1 MAYNFFLDSDVIL
14 DFLMERNFHYQN
26 SRLLF
31 NNKVR
36 NVVNLYTTP
45 SIILN
50 VQYVSQKIIGKSK
63 AAELI
68 KKLVLLFEISLTSK
82 EIMLKAYNSSF
93 ADIEDAVQ
101 YYSAVAD
108 KAIDFFV
115 TRNTKDYKNADEHL
129 KIVTP
134 AEAIKILS

>member
-14 DFLMERNFHYQN
+14 DFLMERQPYYFYSNG
-26 SRLLF
+26 LF
-31 NNKVR
+31 EKKIEGIANIH
-36 NVVNLYTTP
+36 TTAA
-45 SIILN
+45 IILN
-50 VQYVSQKIIGKSK
+50 AQYISQKIIGKSN
-63 AAELI
+63 ALQLMQ
-68 KKLVLLFEISLTSK
+68 KLVSLFNICLTPK
-82 EIMLKAYNSSF
+82 EIILKAYNSSF
-93 ADIEDAVQ
+93 TDVEDAVQ

-115 TRNTKDYKNADEHL
+115 TRNIKDYKHADEHL